1 MENTLELIINSIKDF
16 ETKFF
21 VDIGASN
28 NEEESQTEKLIH
40 YGWKGIMFEIDPQK
54 ANSLRKR
61 LNNPD
66 IIVICDK
73 ITPNNIIENLTSFNV
88 PNNFYLSL
96 DIDSY
101 DYFILEKILEKYTPS
116 CIVSE
121 INEKIPPPL
130 KFTVLY
136 DESYIWDESHC
147 YGYSI
152 GMIEDLIDKFNYK
165 IELLHMNNIVLIP
178 GKQEESL
185 LEVYNKGYFNN
196 PYKYNI
202 FPWNYNM
209 DVLHILPL
217 EKQKEFLN
225 LYFYKFKGKYLLL

>member
-1 MENTLELIINSIKDF
+1 MKNTLDLIIESIKDF

-73 ITPNNIIENLTSFNV
+73 ITPNNIIENLTTFNV

-101 DYFILEKILEKYTPS
+101 DYFVLEKILEKYTPS

-130 KFTVLY
+130 KFTILY
-136 DESYIWDESHC
+136 DESYHWDESHC

-152 GMIEDLIDKFNYK
+152 NMIEELIDKFNYK

-209 DVLHILPL
+209 DVLHILPV

>member
-1 MENTLELIINSIKDF
+1 MKNTLDLIINSIKDF
-16 ETKFF
+16 KTKFF

-28 NEEESQTEKLIH
+28 NEEESQTEKLIQ
-40 YGWKGIMFEIDPQK
+40 YGWEGIMFEIDAQK
-54 ANSLRKR
+54 ANNLRRR
-61 LNNPD
+61 LNND
-66 IIVICDK
+66 NIIVICDK
-73 ITPNNIIENLTSFNV
+73 ITPNNILEHLNTFNV

-101 DYFILEKILEKYTPS
+101 DYFVLEKILEKYTPS
-116 CIVSE
+116 CVVTE

-130 KFTVLY
+130 KFTILF
-136 DESYIWDESHC
+136 DESYTWDQSHC

-152 GMIEDLIDKFNYK
+152 GMLEELINKFNYK
-165 IELLHMNNIVLIP
+165 IELLHMNNAVLIP

-196 PYKYNI
+196 PYKYDI

-209 DVLHILPL
+209 DVLHLLPF

-225 LYFYKFKGKYLLL
+225 LYFYKHKDKYLLI

>member
-1 MENTLELIINSIKDF
+1 
-16 ETKFF
+16 
-21 VDIGASN
+21 
-28 NEEESQTEKLIH
+28 
-40 YGWKGIMFEIDPQK
+40 
-54 ANSLRKR
+54 
-61 LNNPD
+61 
-66 IIVICDK
+66 
-73 ITPNNIIENLTSFNV
+73 
-88 PNNFYLSL
+88 
-96 DIDSY
+96 
-101 DYFILEKILEKYTPS
+101 
-116 CIVSE
+116 
-121 INEKIPPPL
+121 
-130 KFTVLY
+130 
-136 DESYIWDESHC
+136 
-147 YGYSI
+147 
-152 GMIEDLIDKFNYK
+152 MIEELIDKFNYK

>member
-1 MENTLELIINSIKDF
+1 MENTLNLIINSIKDF

-28 NEEESQTEKLIH
+28 NEEESQTEKLIQ

-66 IIVICDK
+66 IIVICDR
-73 ITPNNIIENLTSFNV
+73 ITPNNIVEHLTNFNV
-88 PNNFYLSL
+88 PNSFYLSL

-101 DYFILEKILEKYTPS
+101 DYFVLEKILEKYTPS

-121 INEKIPPPL
+121 INEKIPLPL
-130 KFTVLY
+130 KFTILF
-136 DESYIWDESHC
+136 DESYSWDQSHF

-152 GMIEDLIDKFNYK
+152 GMIEDLLDRFNYK
-165 IELLHMNNIVLIP
+165 IELLHMNNLVLVP

-209 DVLHILPL
+209 DVLHILPV

-225 LYFYKFKGKYLLL
+225 LYFYKHKGKYLLL

>member
-1 MENTLELIINSIKDF
+1 MKNTLELIINSIKDF

-73 ITPNNIIENLTSFNV
+73 ITPNNIIENLTTFNV

-130 KFTVLY
+130 KFTILY
-136 DESYIWDESHC
+136 DESYKWDESHC

>member
-1 MENTLELIINSIKDF
+1 MKNTLDLIIDSIKDF

-28 NEEESQTEKLIH
+28 NEEESQTEKLIR

-73 ITPNNIIENLTSFNV
+73 ITPNNIIENLTTFNV

-101 DYFILEKILEKYTPS
+101 DYFVLEKILEKYTPS

-130 KFTVLY
+130 KFTILY
-136 DESYIWDESHC
+136 DESYRWDESHC

-152 GMIEDLIDKFNYK
+152 NMIEDLIDKFNYK

-196 PYKYNI
+196 PYKYDI